1 MFKELVIK
9 RESTRGYQDKPV
21 PRAVLLDLVDTA
33 RMAPSARNRQQWR
46 FLICDG
52 DAAKKVAS
60 TAMVPPDRPRWHET
74 CPAFILITTER
85 SDPAGP
91 HDFAI
96 ADAAI
101 AAAYLTLAA
110 AEQGLGSC
118 ILGSCDEA
126 RLLELFPAI
135 GPGRRVELVVAV
147 GYPKE
152 PPSGRRERLPLG
164 SICAFAGEE
173 E

>member
-1 MFKELVIK
+1 MLKELVMQ
-9 RESTRGYQDKPV
+9 RESTRGYLDTPV
-21 PRAVLLDLVDTA
+21 SRAVLADLVDTA
-33 RMAPSARNRQQWR
+33 RMAPNTRNLQQWR

-52 DAAKKVAS
+52 DAAKLVAS
-60 TAMVPPDRPRWHET
+60 TVMTPPDRPRWHED

-85 SDPAGP
+85 PDPART

-110 AEQGLGSC
+110 AEHGLGSC
-118 ILGSCDEA
+118 ILGSCDENS
-126 RLLELFPAI
+126 LLKLFPAI

-152 PPSGRRERLPLG
+152 PFSGRKERLPLG
-164 SICAFAGEE
+164 SICAFADKE
-173 E
+173 